1 LQPFVE
7 NSVRHGLRFRRDR
20 NGIVSIHIKRENNYL
35 VCVLEDNGIGRK
47 AALKLKS
54 VNVIEYQSKGMS
66 LTAERIAMLNKDNP
80 NKITM
85 EIEDLED
92 GQHNALG
99 TRVTIN
105 FPIS

>member
-1 LQPFVE
+1 
-7 NSVRHGLRFRRDR
+7 
-20 NGIVSIHIKRENNYL
+20 
-35 VCVLEDNGIGRK
+35 
-47 AALKLKS
+47 
-54 VNVIEYQSKGMS
+54 MS

-85 EIEDLED
+85 QIEDLED
-92 GQHNALG
+92 GQHNALD

>member
-1 LQPFVE
+1 MVNIL
-7 NSVRHGLRFRRDR
+7 
-20 NGIVSIHIKRENNYL
+20 IKKENNYL

-47 AALKLKS
+47 AALQYKS
-54 VNVIEYQSKGMS
+54 VNAIEYQSKGMS

-85 EIEDLED
+85 SIEDLED
-92 GQHNALG
+92 DQHKAVG